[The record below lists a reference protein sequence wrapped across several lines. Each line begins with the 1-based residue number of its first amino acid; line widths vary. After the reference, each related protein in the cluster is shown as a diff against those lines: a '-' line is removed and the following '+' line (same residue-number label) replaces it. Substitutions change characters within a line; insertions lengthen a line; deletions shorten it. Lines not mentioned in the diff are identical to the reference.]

1 MSFQAHGSDLK
12 TLLQEETSHGD
23 HPTDGSEHPEARS
36 IPEGHSQE

>member
-36 IPEGHSQE
+36 IPEDHSQE